1 MSPNDMEAKPKQKVE
16 GREESTRPGAY
27 FLPPVDIFET
37 RDELVLLADMPGVP
51 PGGVD
56 VSLEGDE
63 LTITGRVR
71 PEDYEVWLD
80 PHVSRA
86 ELLQPLMI
94 SFDAQK
100 LAVFPVSPWVNDAR
114 QEGPRCLERVEP
126 ESGLF

>member
-71 PEDYEVWLD
+71 PDD
-80 PHVSRA
+80 
-86 ELLQPLMI
+86 LQPGGHDRQPHPPVVLPLRGLR
-94 SFDAQK
+94 A
-100 LAVFPVSPWVNDAR
+100 AVRAR
-114 QEGPRCLERVEP
+114 HAGAIDVARIHRRAD
-126 ESGLF
+126 